1 MKKTLLLA
9 LIATFTFNAD
19 AQYCMTGGPSTTADS
34 NIESLSLIGA
44 SGAISYTGCPG
55 VAGVEEYFTQTAFLD
70 AGSLY
75 TVNIQFGTCGGNYSG
90 NGEAWIDFNND
101 GLFDPSESI
110 GTWTGTPPTALSS
123 FNFFVPSGAT
133 TGQSRMRVVQAE
145 NSSLPM
151 DPCGAFTW
159 GSMTD
164 FSVYIQNGVDCSGF
178 TGDDISDPRIVSS
191 LPFSESHDNSI
202 CYSNQNTVY
211 ASPDVYYLVLIDP
224 STVTLNVS
232 LCGSS
237 FDTFLS
243 VFDTDG
249 NVLSVNDDH
258 PDCGVQ
264 SKLTV
269 NTIGEDSVY
278 VIVDGWSFST
288 GPYEIT
294 INPETLGL
302 NEIDQNQFSIVP
314 NPATNNITI
323 NNYAGLIR
331 IRDAQGKTISSQE
344 IELNQRIDISDFSSG
359 FYFIELTANNE
370 SFIQKL
376 IVQ

>member
-1 MKKTLLLA
+1 MTKTLLFTI
-9 LIATFTFNAD
+9 IAAFSFNAD
-19 AQYCMTGGPSTTADS
+19 AQYCMTAGPSATADS
-34 NIESLSLIGA
+34 NLESLSLIGA
-44 SGAISYTGCPG
+44 TGSISYTGCPG
-55 VAGVEEYFTQTAFLD
+55 VAGVEEYLTQTAFLD
-70 AGSLY
+70 AGASY
-75 TVNIQFGTCGGNYSG
+75 TANIQFGTCGGNFSG

-110 GTWTGTPPTALSS
+110 GTWTGLPPTALSS
-123 FNFFVPSGAT
+123 FNFLVPGGAT
-133 TGQSRMRVVQAE
+133 TGQSRMRVAQAE
-145 NSSLPM
+145 NSTLPL
-151 DPCGAFTW
+151 DPCGNYTW

-164 FSVYIQNGVDCSGF
+164 FSVYIQNGVDCSGYI
-178 TGDDISDPRIVSS
+178 GDDISDPRIVSS

-224 STVTLNVS
+224 STVALNVS

-249 NVLSVNDDH
+249 NVLGVNDDH

-264 SKLTV
+264 SKVTV
-269 NTIGEDSVY
+269 NTAGQDSVY
-278 VIVDGWSFST
+278 VIVDGWSFNS

-302 NEIDQNQFSIVP
+302 NDIDKTQFSVVP

-323 NNYAGLIR
+323 NNYSGLVQ
-331 IRDAQGKTISSQE
+331 IRDAHGKMISSKN
-344 IELNQRIDISDFSSG
+344 IELNQIIDISNFASG
-359 FYFIELTANNE
+359 FYFIELSTNNE
-370 SFIQKL
+370 TFIQKL